1 MAARE
6 ILTPRR
12 NLLSALGA
20 GAMVAGVA
28 ACADVATTG
37 GAGVPV
43 THARDAGES
52 SDVVE
57 GPGVLADGPGVW
69 AAGSFDGPTEFGIT
83 MAGPSHSTDEQFEAD
98 LTTQLELGMS
108 WIRIPVVADTVVEQ
122 WGFASGSVVL
132 DRPMLDRIAR
142 GAALAQKRGLKVC
155 MIVADIYDNRDADE
169 DEFLRNMRQYW
180 AGVAEPLVEH
190 VDVWQVF
197 NEPDGAHFRT
207 LDEVPSGRRP
217 EYLRTLARALGAAH
231 EEFERADPGVTITT
245 NLYGYPLNDAME
257 RRWVES
263 LDVLAPHLDVLTVDA
278 YPELSEHEARLLP
291 LRIDRLR
298 DRYGK
303 EVMLGEI
310 GLQTCSHCWTEAQQ
324 AEAYA
329 MYVDLYADS
338 LIPVLFF
345 YQLRDDG
352 TDTGEGTYGILQLDG
367 TPKPAAGEV
376 RKGLRGI

>member
-1 MAARE
+1 MVARE

-12 NLLSALGA
+12 RVLAALGA
-20 GAMVAGVA
+20 GAMAAGVS
-28 ACADVATTG
+28 ACADSAG
-37 GAGVPV
+37 SDGAVEPAAPV
-43 THARDAGES
+43 RAADGSSGLVDAPGE
-52 SDVVE
+52 
-57 GPGVLADGPGVW
+57 LADGPGVW

-108 WIRIPVVADTVVEQ
+108 WIRIPVVADTVVEE
-122 WGFASGSVVL
+122 WGFAAGAVVL
-132 DRPMLDRIAR
+132 DRLMLDRIAR
-142 GAALAQKRGLKVC
+142 GAARARERGLKVC
-155 MIVADIYDNRDADE
+155 MIVADIYDNPAADE

-207 LDEVPSGRRP
+207 LDTVPSGQRP

-231 EEFERADPGVTITT
+231 QEFERADPEVTITT

-278 YPELSEHEARLLP
+278 YPELSEQEARELP
-291 LRIDRLR
+291 QRIDRLGE
-298 DRYGK
+298 RYGK

-310 GLQTCSHCWTEAQQ
+310 GLQTCSQCWTEAQQ

-352 TDTGEGTYGILQLDG
+352 TDTGEGTYGILKFDG
-367 TPKPAAGEV
+367 TPKPALGEISE
-376 RKGLRGI
+376 GLQGF